1 LNSIFG
7 ASPLHERKTVGYF
20 ERLPM
25 LGADRHPLFG
35 RTTTAIGV
43 MLIVLALPYAS
54 PRLRMLRVTPAPW
67 DRAAPVSRFTASTEP
82 GKPAPTVGEQTLGPT
97 TNEATVSNA
106 LPDKVEKSAGT
117 GQASAKSEASPG
129 IEDPTGHALD
139 TFYASL
145 AKTIAKEDGAVT
157 RILHYGDS
165 MITGDLISGTM
176 RREMQ
181 AKFGDAGH
189 GFILIANPW
198 EWYFHN
204 DVSHHASDGWT
215 ANRIT
220 GPLSG
225 DGIYGLGGVSF
236 HTAGEA
242 SAWFSTKSKGDFG
255 LRVSR
260 FDIYYLEQPWGGDVQ
275 ILVPG
280 RPPEM
285 LRTRGPK
292 KVSRVHSVS
301 VPDGPGQMTL
311 HTWGDGDVRM
321 FGVALERDVPGVT
334 YDALG
339 ANGARIRLWDAMS
352 TTHWADQFALRKPAL
367 VVLQYGTNES
377 EDNDFKAE
385 TYEAA
390 LDRTLSKVQEATPD
404 TSILIVGPLDRAEKG
419 EGGKLRTKPIIVR
432 LVDMQRNAAR
442 AHRIAFWNA
451 FEAMGGEGAMGR
463 WVKASPQ
470 LGGWDFTHPTPLGA
484 ETIAGLLFAAL
495 NSGYAAYAASHR
507 AAGASPLE

>member
-1 LNSIFG
+1 
-7 ASPLHERKTVGYF
+7 
-20 ERLPM
+20 M
-25 LGADRHPLFG
+25 LGAERHPLLG

-43 MLIVLALPYAS
+43 MLAVLAIPYAS
-54 PRLRMLRVTPAPW
+54 PRLRGLRVTRAPW
-67 DRAAPVSRFTASTEP
+67 DQAPAEVTLTDALTP
-82 GKPAPTVGEQTLGPT
+82 KPIPTIGEQTLHAT
-97 TNEATVSNA
+97 KNEATVSNA
-106 LPDKVEKSAGT
+106 LPDRADELSHDREVP
-117 GQASAKSEASPG
+117 AKNDGAPS

-139 TFYASL
+139 AFYASL

-165 MITGDLISGTM
+165 VITADLISGTM

-204 DVSHHASDGWT
+204 DVSHHASEGWT

-236 HTAGEA
+236 HATGEA
-242 SAWFSTKSKGDFG
+242 SAWFSTKSQGDYG
-255 LRVSR
+255 RSVSR
-260 FDIYYLEQPWGGDVQ
+260 FDIYYLEQPWGGDVHV
-275 ILVPG
+275 IVPG
-280 RPPEM
+280 RPPEK
-285 LRTRGPK
+285 LSTRGPK

-301 VPDGPGQMTL
+301 VPDGPGQMSI

-339 ANGARIRLWDAMS
+339 ANGARIRLWDSMS
-352 TTHWADQFALRKPAL
+352 ETHWADQFALRKPAL
-367 VVLQYGTNES
+367 VILQYGTNES
-377 EDNDFKAE
+377 EDDDFKGEA
-385 TYEAA
+385 YEAA
-390 LDRTLSKVQEATPD
+390 LDRTVSKVQEAAAD
-404 TSILIVGPLDRAEKG
+404 ASILIVGPLDRAEKG

-432 LVDMQRNAAR
+432 LVEMQKQAALE
-442 AHRIAFWNA
+442 HRIAFWNT
-451 FEAMGGEGAMGR
+451 FEAMGGEGSMGR
-463 WVKASPQ
+463 WVKANPQ

-484 ETIAGLLFAAL
+484 ETIADLLFKAL
-495 NSGYAAYAASHR
+495 TTGYVAYATSHR
-507 AAGASPLE
+507 GAPPLE